1 MYRSVMKLGIVL
13 YSNDPETVFQ
23 AFRLGTLGLKK
34 GDDVRM
40 FMLAKGVE
48 CDTLDNEKWHIS
60 DQIRD
65 FQDHGGKTFSC
76 TSCLKIRDK
85 KESLTCPMSSLADL
99 YQLISECD
107 KLLTF

>member
-1 MYRSVMKLGIVL
+1 MKLGIVL

-23 AFRLGTLGLKK
+23 VFRLGTFALKK
-34 GDDVRM
+34 GDEVSL

-60 DQIRD
+60 DQIRG
-65 FQDHGGKTFSC
+65 FLENGGRTYSC
-76 TSCLKIRDK
+76 TSCLKIREK
-85 KESLTCPMSSLADL
+85 KESPVCPMSSLADL
-99 YQLISECD
+99 YQIISESD